1 MSQETLIKLATFKP
15 EQFGA
20 FQEKAR
26 VLIEKEQQN
35 STHFAADWETATVQK
50 AAGSSLKQNENKGG
64 HSLAVSPLAFK
75 SRQDQS
81 LCE

>member
-1 MSQETLIKLATFKP
+1 LQKDVSGATFKP

-35 STHFAADWETATVQK
+35 STHFAAD
-50 AAGSSLKQNENKGG
+50 
-64 HSLAVSPLAFK
+64 
-75 SRQDQS
+75 
-81 LCE
+81 

>member
-35 STHFAADWETATVQK
+35 STHFAAD
-50 AAGSSLKQNENKGG
+50 
-64 HSLAVSPLAFK
+64 
-75 SRQDQS
+75 
-81 LCE
+81 